1 MLLCNFSTYKMH
13 CETVFI
19 APLSLENAWRGGQ
32 TGKTAKKLGQK
43 SLWKNSYSLTSRSLS
58 LYDPVFL
65 YIHEYLKRKTL
76 ETYVLVPLDTNKM

>member
-1 MLLCNFSTYKMH
+1 M
-13 CETVFI
+13 EG
-19 APLSLENAWRGGQ
+19 GGQ

-43 SLWKNSYSLTSRSLS
+43 SLWKNSYSLNFRSLS

-76 ETYVLVPLDTNKM
+76 ETYVLVPLVTNKM